1 MFSSIFSTTSTLD
14 IGIVNFLICMV
25 VAVVLGIFMAKI
37 YAYKTKCTKGF
48 ISTLALLPLVVS
60 MVIIMVNGN
69 IGAGVAVAGAF
80 SLVRFRSVPGSAKE
94 IGAIFTAMCTGLTL
108 GMGYIGFAV
117 IFSVIA
123 CVFSLITNISQLFGK
138 RVERRLLT
146 ITIPENLN
154 YINVFEEIFTE
165 YLNDYD
171 LISSKMTN
179 MGSLFKLRYEV
190 ELKDLKQEKEFIDE
204 LRVKNGNLEIMVS
217 KQDTIE
223 SGL

>member
-1 MFSSIFSTTSTLD
+1 MFDSIFSTTSTIS
-14 IGIVNFLICMV
+14 IGITSFLICML
-25 VAVVLGIFMAKI
+25 AALVLGILMAKI
-37 YAYKTKCTKGF
+37 YAFKTKCTKGF

-123 CVFSLITNISQLFGK
+123 SIFSLILNISNLFGHNIDK
-138 RVERRLLT
+138 RILT
-146 ITIPENLN
+146 ITIPESLN
-154 YINVFEEIFTE
+154 FIDIFEETFTQ
-165 YLNDYD
+165 YLNNYD
-171 LISSKMTN
+171 LISSKVTN
-179 MGSLFKLRYEV
+179 MGSLYKLRYEV
-190 ELKDLKQEKEFIDE
+190 ELKNLKQQKEFIDE
-204 LRVKNGNLEIMVS
+204 LRIKNGNLEIMIS
-217 KQDTIE
+217 KQDIIE

>member
-1 MFSSIFSTTSTLD
+1 MFNSIFDTTSVLNV
-14 IGIVNFLICMV
+14 GIVNFLICMG
-25 VAVVLGIFMAKI
+25 VALIIGIFMAKV

-69 IGAGVAVAGAF
+69 IGTGVAVAGAF

-123 CVFSLITNISQLFGK
+123 CLFALILNLSNFFGK
-138 RVERRLLT
+138 SVERRILM
-146 ITIPENLN
+146 ITIPESLN
-154 YINVFEEIFTE
+154 YINVFEDTFTK
-165 YLNDYD
+165 YLNSYD

-190 ELKDLKQEKEFIDE
+190 ELKDLKTEKEFIDD
-204 LRVKNGNLEIMVS
+204 LRIRNGNLEIMIS
-217 KQDTIE
+217 KQDIIE

>member
-1 MFSSIFSTTSTLD
+1 MFNSIFNTTSTLN
-14 IGIVNFLICMV
+14 IGITSFLICMG
-25 VAVVLGIFMAKI
+25 VALILGIFMAKI

-69 IGAGVAVAGAF
+69 IGTGVAVAGAF

-94 IGAIFTAMCTGLTL
+94 IGAIFAAMCTGLTL

-117 IFSVIA
+117 VFSVIA
-123 CVFSLITNISQLFGK
+123 CVFSLIMNISSLFGK
-138 RVERRLLT
+138 SRETRSLT
-146 ITIPENLN
+146 ITIPESLN
-154 YINVFEEIFTE
+154 YIDVFDETFEK
-165 YLNDYD
+165 YLKSFD
-171 LISSKMTN
+171 LVSSKMTN

-190 ELKDLKQEKEFIDE
+190 ELKDLKKEKEFIDE
-204 LRVKNGNLEIMVS
+204 IRVKNGNLEIMVS
-217 KQDTIE
+217 KQDLIE